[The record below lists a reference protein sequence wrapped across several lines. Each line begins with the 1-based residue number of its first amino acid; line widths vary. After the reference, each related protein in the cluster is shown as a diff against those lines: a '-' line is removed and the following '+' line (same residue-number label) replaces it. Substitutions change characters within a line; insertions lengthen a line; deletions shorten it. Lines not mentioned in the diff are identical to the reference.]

1 MVEEFAP
8 ELDRHVPSS
17 FGITSSFNYFI
28 TRILDSSHSPGKD
41 EVDKENN
48 SLSIYLVT

>member
-1 MVEEFAP
+1 MVEFAS

-28 TRILDSSHSPGKD
+28 TRILTPHILQEKM
-41 EVDKENN
+41 K
-48 SLSIYLVT
+48 